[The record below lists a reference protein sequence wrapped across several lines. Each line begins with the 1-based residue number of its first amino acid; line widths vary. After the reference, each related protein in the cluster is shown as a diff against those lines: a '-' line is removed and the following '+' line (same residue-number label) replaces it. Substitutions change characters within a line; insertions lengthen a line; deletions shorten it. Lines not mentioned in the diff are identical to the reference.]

1 MMEGDLTQRLP
12 GLLAPRTQDKS
23 PRLSGLSL
31 QSKSVGGRWSL
42 SSLLWCP
49 VSICQVG
56 MMALILED
64 FLLKDVK
71 DSWPSIDP
79 DKIAVSTTVNRR
91 FLDVAKFQS
100 HP

>member
-1 MMEGDLTQRLP
+1 
-12 GLLAPRTQDKS
+12 
-23 PRLSGLSL
+23 
-31 QSKSVGGRWSL
+31 
-42 SSLLWCP
+42 
-49 VSICQVG
+49 